1 MVDGEPGIGKT
12 RLLAQLRTFAD
23 EREHLVLAGTAA
35 EFEREMPFSVWAD
48 GLDAYVASRDLTTS
62 PRWDAELAVELAG
75 ILPSAGRTA
84 GGPPPTPGAAFAD
97 ERFRA
102 HRAIRALLELLAA
115 DQPLVLVLDDLQW
128 ADRASAELIAALG
141 QRPIDAPVLLA
152 LGARRGQLSNRLAS
166 ALAAPHVRRLELA
179 PLSEHEASAMLGA
192 EVTDAKAAALY
203 RAGGG
208 NPFYLQQLARSGGG
222 IAEGATRTAQ
232 APGDPAVP
240 PAVAAALADELASL
254 TPAARGLLEAAAVA
268 GEPFEADLA
277 AAIATFAAPEGL
289 AALDELLARDVVRP
303 TEDPRRFVFRHPL
316 VRRAVYD
323 AIRGGAKLAAHA
335 RAAAALQARGSSASD
350 SARHV
355 AASAAP
361 GDEAAI
367 AVLLEAGAA
376 ATARAP
382 ASAARWYE
390 AALNLVPAADRERQV
405 DLRVA
410 LASAQRSLGEL
421 ERCRATL
428 LDAAER
434 LAPDDAVRR
443 VELTA
448 RCAAVEHW
456 LGRHTDAHDRLL
468 AEWEALE
475 EKGGAAAA
483 ALLVELTVD
492 GLYEPV
498 DSEQALAM
506 GAAALRTARPLGDR
520 ALTGSAAAALAL
532 AEAAAGR
539 MEDALEHRDEA
550 VALLDR
556 LSDAELAP
564 RLEALYYLGW
574 AENYLERYDAAIARS
589 DRGIAIA
596 RATGEGRL
604 LVALML
610 MKGYP
615 YEMQGRLADAVADC
629 ATAVEIGRLSTNR
642 HDLFWALFELGWA
655 HYFSGDLDAAIA
667 ACRESAEVGGRMT
680 GGTMP
685 SAGGGPGWA
694 LGVASFEAGEHAVA
708 FEILDR
714 LGGEDQQQ
722 QIPVERCFD
731 FENLALAA
739 LARDRLDEAGRWAA
753 RAEESAERL
762 PLLQLPRALAAR
774 TRAAVL
780 LAQAEP
786 AAAAAACERSIACG
800 QSIGAGLQVAFS
812 RALQG
817 HALVAAGERKAAI
830 TAWRA
835 AEHELDAA
843 GSVRVRDEVRRALRK
858 LGARVEPRGPATG
871 EDSGVGALTPR
882 EREIAELVRDRHT
895 NKEIAARLFLSDKT
909 VESHLRNIFIKL
921 GASSRVEVARTIER
935 EP

>member
-1 MVDGEPGIGKT
+1 M
-12 RLLAQLRTFAD
+12 LAQLRAFAE

-35 EFEREMPFSVWAD
+35 EFERDMPFSVWAD
-48 GLDAYVASRDLTTS
+48 GLDAYVASRDLTAS
-62 PRWDAELAVELAG
+62 PRWDAELASELAG
-75 ILPSAGRTA
+75 ILPSARRA
-84 GGPPPTPGAAFAD
+84 GAEPAAAFAD

-152 LGARRGQLSNRLAS
+152 LGARRGQLTERLAS

-179 PLSEHEASAMLGA
+179 PLSEGEATALLGETVSA
-192 EVTDAKAAALY
+192 TDAVALY

-208 NPFYLQQLARSGGG
+208 NPFYLQQLARGGG
-222 IAEGATRTAQ
+222 DVAPATAH
-232 APGDPAVP
+232 ASGDPAVP
-240 PAVAAALADELASL
+240 RAVAAALADELASL
-254 TPAARGLLEAAAVA
+254 TAPARGLLEAAAVA

-277 AAIATFAAPEGL
+277 AAIAGFGAPDGL

-335 RAAAALQARGSSASD
+335 RAAAALRARGSSASD
-350 SARHV
+350 AARHV

-382 ASAARWYE
+382 ASAARWFE
-390 AALNLVPAADRERQV
+390 AALALVPAADRERQV
-405 DLRVA
+405 AIRIA

-434 LAPDDAVRR
+434 LAPENAVAR

-456 LGRHTDAHDRLL
+456 LGRHADAHDRLV
-468 AEWEALE
+468 AEWEALD

-556 LSDAELAP
+556 LPDADLAP

-574 AENYLERYDAAIARS
+574 AESYLERYDAAIARS
-589 DRGIAIA
+589 ERGIAIA

-604 LVALML
+604 LVPLML

-615 YEMQGRLADAVADC
+615 YEMQGRLADAVAEC
-629 ATAVEIGRLSTNR
+629 ATAVEIARLSANR
-642 HDLFWALFELGWA
+642 HELFWALFELGWA

-667 ACRESAEVGGRMT
+667 ACHESAEVGGRMT

-694 LGVASFEAGEHAVA
+694 LGVASFEAGRHDVA

-739 LARDRLDEAGRWAA
+739 LTRDRPQEADRWATL
-753 RAEESAERL
+753 AEESAERL
-762 PLLQLPRALAAR
+762 PLLNLPRALAAR

-780 LAQAEP
+780 LTAGD
-786 AAAAAACERSIACG
+786 AAGAAAACERSVACA
-800 QSIGAGLQVAFS
+800 QAIGAGLQVAFS
-812 RALQG
+812 RTLQG
-817 HALVAAGERKAAI
+817 RALVAAGERKAAI
-830 TAWRA
+830 ATWRA

-843 GSVRVRDEVRRALRK
+843 GSVRVRDEVRRELRR

-882 EREIAELVRDRHT
+882 EREIADLVRDRHT

-935 EP
+935 ES